1 MIDLDKFTA
10 ALDNDSIGY
19 RRFTDWIDIVHVH
32 FDLHVDQDGNL
43 AIRDTN
49 IPVQLDLHDQEFLI
63 KIINLINACLITLP
77 N

>member
-19 RRFTDWIDIVHVH
+19 RRFTDWIDIPHVH
-32 FDLHVDQDGNL
+32 FDLHVDQDGTL

-49 IPVQLDLHDQEFLI
+49 TPVTLDLTDQKFI
-63 KIINLINACLITLP
+63 MRIINLINACLINLS
-77 N
+77 

>member
-19 RRFTDWIDIVHVH
+19 RRFTDWIDIPHVH
-32 FDLHVDQDGNL
+32 FDLHVDQDSTL

-49 IPVQLDLHDQEFLI
+49 TPVTLDLTDQKFI
-63 KIINLINACLITLP
+63 MRIINLINACLINLS
-77 N
+77 

>member
-19 RRFTDWIDIVHVH
+19 RRFTDWIDIPHAH

-49 IPVQLDLHDQEFLI
+49 SPVQLDLHDQEFLM
-63 KIINLINACLITLP
+63 KIINLINTCLITLP